1 MSNLIH
7 SIREAMQVS
16 QGQLADKYNIPVK
29 SIRNWEQGVTT
40 PPAYVPEMM
49 IRIAQLEAELAML
62 RREHEDFKEKYK
74 PFYPWPFD
82 GTDNEDFQALDDKG
96 E

>member
-49 IRIAQLEAELAML
+49 IKIAQLEAEIAKL
-62 RREHEDFKEKYK
+62 RREHEDLKEQYA
-74 PFYPWPFD
+74 PFYPWLFGEED
-82 GTDNEDFQALDDKG
+82 EDFQALDDKG